1 MDEAALI
8 LPVNRKGRREAGLSY
23 KFQRLR
29 ERIRQAIENGELS
42 GKLPGE
48 RTLARRFHANAK
60 TLGKA
65 LTDLAAEGLLDRS
78 IGRGTYVQGAAPRP
92 NLQRPWLILCDPE
105 AEKSEIAR
113 LILQAN
119 PAAQVSGN
127 LSTLRPSFI
136 NSFSAVID
144 LSQSTPDAI
153 HRDLVIRSIP
163 LIAAGREPR
172 TYSTHCIMIDRAMG
186 AAHLGRELV
195 LSGHRR
201 MAAIDHRGDAEVHD
215 ALLKTAARCAPDASV
230 DRGFVED
237 VPALLQNGVTA
248 LVCDSALAARRVQKC
263 LDEFKMTIPRRIAL
277 AAVGTIDHE
286 APCTGYFVTAREEA
300 ETILQT
306 LRDMH
311 QRRPVTLWL
320 VGKYIDR
327 GTCAGPEFQTT
338 TASMT
343 LSSEVR
349 YRERTPLP
357 LSSGACPSR

>member
-1 MDEAALI
+1 MDEAAI
-8 LPVNRKGRREAGLSY
+8 IPPVNRKGRREAGLSY

-60 TLGKA
+60 TLSKA

-78 IGRGTYVQGAAPRP
+78 IGRGTYVKGAAPLP
-92 NLQRPWLILCDPE
+92 NLQRPWLILCDPGT
-105 AEKSEIAR
+105 EKSELVR

-119 PAAQVSGN
+119 PSAQVSGD

-136 NSFSAVID
+136 NSFCAVID

-153 HRDLVIRSIP
+153 RRDLVIRNIP
-163 LIAAGREPR
+163 LIAAGREPQ
-172 TYSTHCIMIDRAMG
+172 TYSTHCIMIDRATG
-186 AAHLGRELV
+186 AAHLGRDLI
-195 LSGHRR
+195 LSGHRHL
-201 MAAIDHRGDAEVHD
+201 AVIDHRGDGEVHD
-215 ALLKTAARCAPDASV
+215 ALLKTVARCAPDASV
-230 DRGFVED
+230 DRGYVED

-248 LVCDSALAARRVQKC
+248 LVCDSVHLATQVQKC
-263 LDEFKMTIPRRIAL
+263 LDELNMTTPRQIAL
-277 AAVGTIDHE
+277 AAVGTIEQE
-286 APCTGYFVTAREEA
+286 ALCTGYFVTAWEEA

-327 GTCAGPEFQTT
+327 GTCVGPEFQTT

-343 LSSEVR
+343 LSSEVA
-349 YRERTPLP
+349 YRDRIPLP